1 MELGDYI
8 FIGIISIAIIGVL
21 LAGIIGYNT
30 PEKYKVYQEGNVTIV
45 ERVQEQ

>member
-8 FIGIISIAIIGVL
+8 FIGVISIAIIGVL
-21 LAGIIGYNT
+21 IASVIGYNT

-45 ERVQEQ
+45 ERVQE

>member
-8 FIGIISIAIIGVL
+8 FIGVISIAIIGVL

-30 PEKYKVYQEGNVTIV
+30 PEK
-45 ERVQEQ
+45 

>member
-8 FIGIISIAIIGVL
+8 FIGVISIAIIGVL
-21 LAGIIGYNT
+21 IAEIIGYNT

-45 ERVQEQ
+45 ERVQE